1 MAPWRKHSGNSG
13 NGFARRIARIAG
25 GVCLAVCAIVIHA
38 SSVCAQA
45 PCNSADCDEAAA
57 TESARGIGLGTG
69 LRATSV
75 STSALAY
82 SPAGL
87 ALGRLYHIEGNV
99 DYIPDANGVALGAG
113 VVDSSTSALGAGI
126 GIRGF
131 LSGANGWG
139 GIDGRLGLAF
149 PFSEAFA
156 VGLAGRYITV
166 SRDLGGG
173 DSESLAKGF
182 TMDASFRVRPAEA
195 FQIDLGAY
203 NFIPQDSALV
213 PVQLGTALGLGLGDS
228 FTVGADF
235 LIDTSTFEK
244 PQFLTGAGLEFLAG
258 GAVPLRIGYRFDTG
272 RKSHAVTGGI
282 GYTSQYVGL
291 DLSLR
296 QQVASGDSRD
306 ETLDTRVMGAM
317 RYYVH

>member
-1 MAPWRKHSGNSG
+1 MAAWRKHSRKSYSMLRPSA
-13 NGFARRIARIAG
+13 FA
-25 GVCLAVCAIVIHA
+25 VCFAVCAFVVAA
-38 SSVCAQA
+38 SPVCAQA
-45 PCNSADCDEAAA
+45 PCNGPDCPEAAA
-57 TESARGIGLGTG
+57 TESARGMALGTG
-69 LRATSV
+69 LRASSV

-87 ALGRLYHIEGNV
+87 AFGRLYHIEGNV

-113 VVDSSTSALGAGI
+113 VVDSSTSQLGAGV

-131 LSGANGWG
+131 ISGAGGWG
-139 GIDGRLGLAF
+139 GVDGRLGLAF

-156 VGLAGRYITV
+156 VGLAGRYITL
-166 SRDLGGG
+166 SADDDQG
-173 DSESLAKGF
+173 DSQTLAQGF
-182 TMDASFRVRPAEA
+182 TMDASFRIRPAA
-195 FQIDLGAY
+195 SFQIDLGAY
-203 NFIPQDSALV
+203 NFIPQDNAMV
-213 PVQLGTALGLGLGDS
+213 PVQLGTALAFGISDALSL
-228 FTVGADF
+228 GADF
-235 LIDTSTFEK
+235 LIDTSTFGK

-272 RKSHAVTGGI
+272 REIHCVTGGI

-296 QQVASGDSRD
+296 QQVATGESDSYD
-306 ETLDTRVMGAM
+306 STLDTRVMGAI

>member
-1 MAPWRKHSGNSG
+1 MAAWRKHSRKSNIALRRLT
-13 NGFARRIARIAG
+13 FAR
-25 GVCLAVCAIVIHA
+25 CFAVCALVVAA
-38 SSVCAQA
+38 SPVCAQ
-45 PCNSADCDEAAA
+45 PCPDADCDEAAA
-57 TESARGIGLGTG
+57 TESARGMALGTG
-69 LRATSV
+69 LRASSV

-113 VVDSSTSALGAGI
+113 VVDSSTSQLGAGI
-126 GIRGF
+126 ALRGF
-131 LSGANGWG
+131 LSGAGGWG
-139 GIDGRLGLAF
+139 GVDGRLGLAF

-166 SRDLGGG
+166 SRDNDQG
-173 DSESLAKGF
+173 DSETLARGF
-182 TMDASFRVRPAEA
+182 TMDASFRIRPAAA

-203 NFIPQDSALV
+203 NFIPQDNALV
-213 PVQLGTALGLGLGDS
+213 PVQIGTAVAFGLSDALS
-228 FTVGADF
+228 LGADF
-235 LIDTSTFEK
+235 LIDTSTFDK

-272 RKSHAVTGGI
+272 RKIHCVTGGI

-296 QQVASGDSRD
+296 QQVATGESKSWDD
-306 ETLDTRVMGAM
+306 TLDTRVMGAI